1 MNDRIKGKNIIIT
14 GASGGIGERM
24 ALKVAEN
31 GGNLALIARRLPRL
45 EELKQTIEDRFQSKV
60 EIYPL
65 DVSDYEEIPGVF
77 QKILNDFGK
86 VHGLINNA
94 GFGIFKEAHEVPFAE
109 VKGMFEVNVLGL
121 MACTGEVLSHM
132 REQGNGHI
140 INIASQAG
148 KFATPKSSAY
158 SASKHAVLG
167 YTNSLRMEA
176 ARYGVKVTAVNPG
189 PIATDFFSIADE
201 SGTYVKNVEKW
212 MLKPDFVAE
221 KVVDALFTNR
231 REINLPRWMNAG
243 SIVYQLIPSFVE
255 KVGNKLFFKK

>member
-1 MNDRIKGKNIIIT
+1 MNNKIKGKNIIIT
-14 GASGGIGERM
+14 GASGGIGESM
-24 ALKVAEN
+24 AMKVAEN

-45 EELKQTIEDRFQSKV
+45 KDLKQTIEDRFPSKV

-65 DVSDYEEIPGVF
+65 DVSEYEEIPGVF
-77 QKILNDFGK
+77 QNILNDFGE

-94 GFGIFKEAHEVPFAE
+94 GFGIFKEAHEVHFTE

-121 MACTGEVLSHM
+121 MACTGEVLPHL
-132 REQGNGHI
+132 REQGYGHI

-176 ARYGVKVTAVNPG
+176 ARYGVNVTAVNPG

-201 SGTYVKNVEKW
+201 SGTYVKNIEKW

-221 KVVDALFTNR
+221 KVVDALFTSR
-231 REINLPRWMNAG
+231 REINLPGWMNAG
-243 SIVYQLIPSFVE
+243 SVVYQLFPSFVE